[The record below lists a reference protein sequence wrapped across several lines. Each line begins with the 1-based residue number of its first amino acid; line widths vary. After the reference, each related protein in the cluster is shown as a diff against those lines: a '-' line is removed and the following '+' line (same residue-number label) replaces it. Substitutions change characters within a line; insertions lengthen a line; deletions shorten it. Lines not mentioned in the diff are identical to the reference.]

1 MRGQLLSKDKP
12 DEAKGYGD
20 GNGNGGV
27 QVVHLG
33 MSGLSTSYSRF
44 YTSSV
49 YTDASETESATEI
62 VQNQT
67 CYLCYVPNGLRV

>member
-44 YTSSV
+44 YTSTV
-49 YTDASETESATEI
+49 CILTLARQKA
-62 VQNQT
+62 
-67 CYLCYVPNGLRV
+67 PRK